1 MFQCNNLRVG
11 DLLVISKDDVLHEK
25 WLILKIRPAGEIS
38 LRWEMLFMGKN
49 ITQVEESTVLC
60 HQPIQRTLGI
70 SGETVHVFRQGEE
83 IFRHRQV

>member
-1 MFQCNNLRVG
+1 MRCNSLRVG
-11 DLLVISKDDVLHEK
+11 DLLMISKDDTLHEK

-38 LRWEMLFMGKN
+38 LRWELLFVGKN

-60 HQPIQRTLGI
+60 QQPIQRTLGI
-70 SGETVHVFRQGEE
+70 SGETVHVLRQGKE